1 MRCGAVQEMKKKH
14 SQWLEMEAALAAKQ
28 LELDKREAD
37 YHRRAEDLEMRRR
50 EAERRKDEAR
60 IPLERDERLR
70 VKGADAQGAKGE
82 VGAAKAAR
90 RASETSSVLEK
101 AAILRTPSPRKERR
115 RSDLDSAQ
123 TAVATQLAGV
133 AQSNGNAAKLEAER
147 QRMDARRA
155 EWAREEKEWR
165 KRLEE
170 WRAKQAAWQ
179 QMQESAAREE
189 HERSTRLREGMRE
202 EQLLLGRLERLRLD
216 EAALNERVQ
225 ALLWLEAQSQ
235 GAFHV
240 ARTPTRGS
248 EAVGTARQ
256 QVEFNRKFQ
265 AFLASLT

>member
-1 MRCGAVQEMKKKH
+1 MRCDAMQEMKKKH

-37 YHRRAEDLEMRRR
+37 WRRGEEELRRR

-60 IPLERDERLR
+60 NPLERDERLR

-115 RSDLDSAQ
+115 RSDLDSGQ

-133 AQSNGNAAKLEAER
+133 VQSNGNAAKLEAER
-147 QRMDARRA
+147 ERMDARRA

-179 QMQESAAREE
+179 QMQESVAREE

-202 EQLLLGRLERLRLD
+202 EQQLLGRLERHRLD

-235 GAFHV
+235 GASHV

-265 AFLASLT
+265 AFLASLS